1 MYYKQEKKTF
11 VNKKRKRFKKVSKE
25 KKNNFKCLNL
35 YKNYMNF
42 FSFFWGNKDIK
53 KQINN
58 LGFLF
63 NANIFWFIIKLQYFN
78 QPSNFQSNL
87 NDLFKK
93 IEDKKN
99 INNNFEYENNIYE
112 DLLLK
117 LKKINQSRIEK
128 INSKIQK
135 DFEYK
140 KKYSILEEHYYKIYN
155 EEFPNLNQNNNI
167 NIKENNN
174 FNINNN
180 FYSNELFPNLKNYY
194 RLYFDL
200 SSNKNE
206 NEKCMICNDGEVEL
220 NQKIYKCDSCQISV
234 HQNCYGISQNEQEW
248 KCDLCKKFPEENKRK
263 LITCILCS
271 KNGGA
276 MKQIELPS
284 DSYFAKT
291 LENCKNN
298 KIKPPEF
305 NLKIIIPFEEYENM
319 KCDFCWVHLNCAIWN
334 KNIEIIN
341 KNEIKK
347 IKWFSQFSFDKF
359 FGNNYCNLCKNNYG
373 FLLKCKEKNCKK
385 FFHIECARINDYYLE
400 VETENKELKYNVYCL
415 EHRPNVLNKKKKS
428 YENEIQIDVK
438 NFNNHLLEIFEKLK
452 KKNIKIYDKNFLNF
466 NNNNNFNIKKNYY
479 YNNNN
484 NKLLNKIFIKKI

>member
-140 KKYSILEEHYYKIYN
+140 KRY
-155 EEFPNLNQNNNI
+155 
-167 NIKENNN
+167 
-174 FNINNN
+174 
-180 FYSNELFPNLKNYY
+180 
-194 RLYFDL
+194 
-200 SSNKNE
+200 
-206 NEKCMICNDGEVEL
+206 
-220 NQKIYKCDSCQISV
+220 
-234 HQNCYGISQNEQEW
+234 
-248 KCDLCKKFPEENKRK
+248 
-263 LITCILCS
+263 
-271 KNGGA
+271 
-276 MKQIELPS
+276 
-284 DSYFAKT
+284 
-291 LENCKNN
+291 
-298 KIKPPEF
+298 
-305 NLKIIIPFEEYENM
+305 
-319 KCDFCWVHLNCAIWN
+319 
-334 KNIEIIN
+334 
-341 KNEIKK
+341 
-347 IKWFSQFSFDKF
+347 
-359 FGNNYCNLCKNNYG
+359 
-373 FLLKCKEKNCKK
+373 
-385 FFHIECARINDYYLE
+385 
-400 VETENKELKYNVYCL
+400 
-415 EHRPNVLNKKKKS
+415 
-428 YENEIQIDVK
+428 
-438 NFNNHLLEIFEKLK
+438 
-452 KKNIKIYDKNFLNF
+452 
-466 NNNNNFNIKKNYY
+466 
-479 YNNNN
+479 
-484 NKLLNKIFIKKI
+484 